1 MGKKGV
7 SKPAPREVSGRTFKL
22 APPMRAGAQQ
32 AKAAP
37 RSKTT

>member
-1 MGKKGV
+1 MSKKGM
-7 SKPAPREVSGRTFKL
+7 SKPAPREVSGRTFQL
-22 APPMRAGAQQ
+22 AAPMKKGGQQ